1 MLTDELTIEV
11 HVPATTLSIY
21 CLFVDELW
29 TSLLLT
35 GPVLEKVDLVA
46 SLNSN
51 DAILKSCIRN
61 YIYQD

>member
-1 MLTDELTIEV
+1 MVTDELTIE
-11 HVPATTLSIY
+11 VPATTLSIY
-21 CLFVDELW
+21 YLFVDELW

-35 GPVLEKVDLVA
+35 GSVLEKVDLVA

-51 DAILKSCIRN
+51 DAILISCSRN